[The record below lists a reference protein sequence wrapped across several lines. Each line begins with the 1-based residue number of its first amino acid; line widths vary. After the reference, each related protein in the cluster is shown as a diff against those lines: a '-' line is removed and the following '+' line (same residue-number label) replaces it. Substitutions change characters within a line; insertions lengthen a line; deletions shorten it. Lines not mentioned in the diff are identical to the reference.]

1 MDRTGVGRRLREN
14 QPRLAAASADL
25 VTLAGIALAGPV
37 ARRPSRVLLWS
48 SVEKTSRARRNSN
61 TEVTVTRVY
70 SGADESGYFARVN
83 TIGKDGVR
91 PFVLVPGIGVAST
104 YFERL
109 APNLN
114 SFGPVHALD
123 LPGFGGV
130 PHPDSAMSIDQYA
143 DLLGKVID
151 DLGLDDPVLVGHSMG
166 TQVVSALAARRPD
179 LTTVVLIGPVVNPR
193 ERRVLRQG
201 LRFAQAS
208 IREPGRVKL
217 LAVSAYLLCGFRWF
231 SRVLPEMMRFPI
243 EDRLA
248 LIQADTL
255 FIRGEFD
262 AVVPREWLEHAGGLV
277 PQSSTWEIP
286 DAAHSVMHAHAEEV
300 ARLCVQHAE
309 GTIERRAGLRQAAV
323 VTERDTVAAAPTDVL
338 GAIAGRVIE
347 TVGIVSNDDE
357 LIAKGKT
364 THAEAM
370 EQPGDATEAPR
381 EE

>member
-1 MDRTGVGRRLREN
+1 M
-14 QPRLAAASADL
+14 A
-25 VTLAGIALAGPV
+25 
-37 ARRPSRVLLWS
+37 
-48 SVEKTSRARRNSN
+48 EKTSRARRNSN

-70 SGADESGYFARVN
+70 SEADDAGYYARVN
-83 TIGKDGVR
+83 TIGTDGIR

-114 SFGPVHALD
+114 AFGPVHALD

-130 PHPDSAMSIDQYA
+130 PHPQSSLTIDQYA
-143 DLLGKVID
+143 DLVGKVLD

-166 TQVVSALAARRPD
+166 TQVVSALAARRPG
-179 LTTVVLIGPVVNPR
+179 LSTVVLIGPVVNPR

-208 IREPGRVKL
+208 LREPGRVKL
-217 LAVSAYLLCGFRWF
+217 LAVSAYLMCGFRWF
-231 SRVLPEMMRFPI
+231 SRILPEMMRFPI

-248 LIQADTL
+248 LIEADTL

-262 AVVPREWLEHAGGLV
+262 AVVPREWLEHAGSLV
-277 PQSSTWEIP
+277 SKSSTWEIP

-300 ARLCVQHAE
+300 AQLCVEHAE
-309 GTIERRAGLRQAAV
+309 GAIERRKGGIRLAETV
-323 VTERDTVAAAPTDVL
+323 DERDVVAAAPTDVL

-347 TVGIVSNDDE
+347 TAGIVANNDD
-357 LIAKGKT
+357 LIARGKT
-364 THAEAM
+364 AHAEAM
-370 EQPGDATEAPR
+370 EQPGDSAGQPR
-381 EE
+381 GA